1 MNSKNKGNISKNTN
15 TNKNQNN
22 KINKKI
28 NNKISNN
35 IDDESDNNKLNIIEY
50 NNDNNSELK
59 TKKKEFIN
67 KVDPHNLKRLIQKER
82 CIWFGVHNE
91 LLRNKNM
98 IKLIEK
104 CKDKSLPI
112 ESAAI
117 HLDKYRVG
125 FNKNRVFIDSDENSV
140 IFFKLYLITKEQF
153 LDILKI
159 QYLCNDSI
167 DSEIKKIF
175 NMKKINEDI
184 NLCKYQ
190 TKGNCFY
197 DILKCVGELD
207 GINIFALTSK
217 NCDIEPPDNEYL
229 RIIYNGLLKTFHPY
243 SEYLIMY
250 YLYLLDGIKN
260 FFSMKQLEEIFLQN
274 KVNHRGTE
282 HVSSISSET
291 NLTIG
296 EVQNQNKLLGMP
308 TTNNK
313 FININKNNI
322 INNTTPNNSNKQNI
336 INVNNIKNEENKNLN
351 TSKDSIEA
359 INETPKQNI
368 QKNETDT
375 VKCSTCN
382 GSPFISTAEKNQ
394 LNQYSYIF
402 DLHHL
407 PIFDETTGEFFWNN
421 NDVNWKLAHD
431 SILKSDEAS
440 KSVNLLHGSLV
451 SLSNDFSTLNANSL
465 GEGNNSPKKED
476 DKNNSGTF
484 IEELNNILKEI
495 N

>member
-1 MNSKNKGNISKNTN
+1 MKSGDKGGNKVKTNSNKMHNDTKR
-15 TNKNQNN
+15 NN
-22 KINKKI
+22 
-28 NNKISNN
+28 NNEKEN
-35 IDDESDNNKLNIIEY
+35 LNIIEY
-50 NNDNNSELK
+50 INNSELK

-67 KVDPHNLKRLIQKER
+67 KVDPHNLKRLIQKEK
-82 CIWFGVHNE
+82 CVWFGVHNE

-98 IKLIEK
+98 IKLIGK

-117 HLDKYRVG
+117 HLDKYRLG
-125 FNKNRVFIDSDENSV
+125 FNKNRIFINYDENSV
-140 IFFKLYLITKEQF
+140 IFFKLYLITKEQ
-153 LDILKI
+153 LIDILKI
-159 QYLCNDSI
+159 LYLCDDSI
-167 DSEIKKIF
+167 DIEMKKIF
-175 NMKKINEDI
+175 SLKKIVEDI
-184 NLCKYQ
+184 NLTKFQ

-197 DILKCVGELD
+197 DVLKCVGDLD
-207 GINIFALTSK
+207 GINIFTASAK
-217 NCDIEPPDNEYL
+217 KCDIEPPDSDYL
-229 RIIYNGLLKTFHPY
+229 RTIYNGLLKTFHPY

-250 YLYLLDGIKN
+250 YLYLLDGVKN
-260 FFSMKQLEEIFLQN
+260 FFSIKQLEEIFLQKINN
-274 KVNHRGTE
+274 KGSE
-282 HVSSISSET
+282 HISSISSET

-296 EVQNQNKLLGMP
+296 EVQNQNKLFGIP
-308 TTNNK
+308 STN
-313 FININKNNI
+313 NINKKDNINNI
-322 INNTTPNNSNKQNI
+322 NNLIIKNNKKYSNISNK
-336 INVNNIKNEENKNLN
+336 NNENKNAN
-351 TSKDSIEA
+351 ISKDSIEV
-359 INETPKQNI
+359 INETPKQNV

-431 SILKSDEAS
+431 SILKSEEGS
-440 KSVNLLHGSLV
+440 GGRSVNLLHGSLV
-451 SLSNDFSTLNANSL
+451 SLSNDFSTLNENYL
-465 GEGNNSPKKED
+465 GEDNNSPKKED